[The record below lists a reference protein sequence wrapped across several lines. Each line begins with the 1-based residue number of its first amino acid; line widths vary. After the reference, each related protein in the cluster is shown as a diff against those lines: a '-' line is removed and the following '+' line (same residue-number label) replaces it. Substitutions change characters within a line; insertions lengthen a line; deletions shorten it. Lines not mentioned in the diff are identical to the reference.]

1 MVGERPSAHQSG
13 AVGLK
18 GPVTINGD
26 QFNREGG
33 MNMPGMY
40 NALDDREKSPRCSRT
55 FANEVWMRVPD
66 RAGRCLRHSRGRRKD

>member
-1 MVGERPSAHQSG
+1 MKDHRLINLVLF
-13 AVGLK
+13 GLK

-40 NALDDREKSPRCSRT
+40 NALDDRKIAAVLTYVRRELSLDAGPIEPGDVS
-55 FANEVWMRVPD
+55 AI
-66 RAGRCLRHSRGRRKD
+66 RARGRRKD